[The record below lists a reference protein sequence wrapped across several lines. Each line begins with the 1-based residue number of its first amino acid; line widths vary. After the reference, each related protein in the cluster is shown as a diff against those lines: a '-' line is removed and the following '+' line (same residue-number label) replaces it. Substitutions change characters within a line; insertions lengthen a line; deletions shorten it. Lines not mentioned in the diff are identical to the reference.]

1 MEECVVSRKKNNIIR
16 KLHTIRFKRKFFF
29 EKHRIVEDIRNMAE
43 KNFDSVS
50 TQALMVQESKVTKNN
65 WK

>member
-1 MEECVVSRKKNNIIR
+1 MCGVKKKNNIIR

-29 EKHRIVEDIRNMAE
+29 EKPRIVEDIRNMAE

-50 TQALMVQESKVTKNN
+50 TQTLMVQESKVTKNN